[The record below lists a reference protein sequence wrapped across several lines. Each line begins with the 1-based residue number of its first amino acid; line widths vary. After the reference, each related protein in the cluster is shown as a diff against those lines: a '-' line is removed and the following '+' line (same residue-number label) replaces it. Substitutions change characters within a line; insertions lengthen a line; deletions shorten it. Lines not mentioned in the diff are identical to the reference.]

1 MLEVDRI
8 DVFYGDLQT
17 LWEVS
22 FSVEEKGIVAILGSN
37 GSGKSTILKT
47 LAGLLVPSRGSI
59 RFNGMRLDTLSAH
72 KRVALGICL
81 VPEGRGLFTGM
92 SILEN
97 LELGAFNTEARKR
110 MEETLEF
117 VYGMFPI
124 LEKRKKQEA
133 GTLSGGEQQMVA
145 IARGLMS
152 KPKVL
157 LLDEPSLGLAPLIT
171 MTIFEAIEQA
181 NRSGLTM
188 VLVEQNVKM
197 SLELANKAYIIENG
211 YIVGQGDAHSLLHD
225 QRVRDAYLGVDES

>member
-1 MLEVDRI
+1 LLEVDRI